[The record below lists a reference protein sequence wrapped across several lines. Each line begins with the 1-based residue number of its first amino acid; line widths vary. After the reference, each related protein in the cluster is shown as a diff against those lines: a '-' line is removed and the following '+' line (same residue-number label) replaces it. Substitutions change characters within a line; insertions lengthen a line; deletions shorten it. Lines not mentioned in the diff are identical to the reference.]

1 MFLAVEI
8 FVVTVSECLYL
19 FMCVLQSLVWM
30 CVNVYVL
37 CVLASFFFSFFFGN
51 WQKKEKSCKDI
62 L

>member
-37 CVLASFFFSFFFGN
+37 CFLASFFFLFFFFFGELA
-51 WQKKEKSCKDI
+51 KKRKI